1 MNPADL
7 ELTPEVARAGDLM
20 EDGPQCLFI
29 TGRAGTGKS
38 TLLRHFRR
46 RTDRKVAVVAPT
58 GIAAL
63 NVQGETIHS
72 FFRFPPRPIG
82 MEDVE
87 DLEDKSLYQA
97 LDAVIID
104 EISMV
109 RADVLDGIDR
119 FLRLN
124 GPDKA
129 RPFGGLRMIMIG
141 DPYQLPPVVAS
152 PAERRFLAERYKTP
166 YFFSAAALKESGME
180 TVELNKVFRQSE
192 SDFIT
197 LLNAIRMAH
206 VTKEVVEALNSR
218 CDRDFVPPEDEPYIT
233 LTTTNARATKINDES
248 LERLKGRFKRYE
260 GELEGVFAV
269 AENPPLPAPDLLA
282 LKKQAQVMFV
292 KNDPDRRWVNG
303 TMGRVVR
310 LGKSTIEVDID
321 GRVVDVEPVEW
332 EMVNYRYDREHRRVE
347 AETVGTFRQ
356 FPLTVAYAVTI
367 HKSQGKTFDRV
378 VVDLTGGAFAH
389 GQVYVALSRC
399 RTLDGLVLRR
409 PLARR
414 DLILDRAVVTFTKYR
429 HLLSRERGRDVPAAG
444 SSPAQ
449 E

>member
-1 MNPADL
+1 
-7 ELTPEVARAGDLM
+7 M

-38 TLLRHFRR
+38 TLLRHFRA

-87 DLEDKSLYQA
+87 EMEDKSLYEA
-97 LDAVIID
+97 LDAVVID

-119 FLRLN
+119 FLRIN
-124 GPDKA
+124 GPDKG

-180 TVELNKVFRQSE
+180 TLELNKVFRQSE
-192 SDFIT
+192 SEFIA
-197 LLNAIRMAH
+197 LLNAIRMAD
-206 VTKEVVEALNSR
+206 VTRDIVDALNSR
-218 CDRDFVPPEDEPYIT
+218 CDRDFLPPEDEPYIT
-233 LTTTNARATKINDES
+233 LTTTNARAAKINAES
-248 LERLKGRFKRYE
+248 LDRLKGRFKRYE
-260 GELEGVFAV
+260 GELDGAFAV

-282 LKKQAQVMFV
+282 LKKNAQVMFV
-292 KNDPDRRWVNG
+292 KNDPERRWVNG
-303 TMGRVVR
+303 TMGRIVKLR
-310 LGKSTIEVDID
+310 KSTIEVDVG
-321 GRVVDVEPVEW
+321 GRSVDVDPVDW
-332 EMVNYRYDREHRRVE
+332 EMVNYRYDRKEKRVE

-399 RTLDGLVLRR
+399 RTLQGLVLRR

-429 HLLSRERGRDVPAAG
+429 HLLSRRPPEG
-444 SSPAQ
+444 
-449 E
+449 